1 MGKPPKPIK
10 VGRAGRS
17 GSGVNALRRR
27 IGCLTIL
34 VIRWSLALQF
44 TEVATVW
51 RKDLGS
57 IKVADMPAVIGPEL
71 VTIAVAEIV
80 AAPGPKM
87 GFHSPALPHLFPMI
101 KDVIIR
107 NIPGNGG
114 QGCHFEDYSA

>member
-1 MGKPPKPIK
+1 M
-10 VGRAGRS
+10 V
-17 GSGVNALRRR
+17 V
-27 IGCLTIL
+27 
-34 VIRWSLALQF
+34 ALQF

-87 GFHSPALPHLFPMI
+87 GFHSPALLSLS
-101 KDVIIR
+101 KVDCS
-107 NIPGNGG
+107 
-114 QGCHFEDYSA
+114 GCR